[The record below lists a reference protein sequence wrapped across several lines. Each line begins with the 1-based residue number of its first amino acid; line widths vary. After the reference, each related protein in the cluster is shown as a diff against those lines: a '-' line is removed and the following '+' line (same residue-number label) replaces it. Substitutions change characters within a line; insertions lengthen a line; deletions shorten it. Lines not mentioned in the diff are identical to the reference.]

1 MWAGRQPGTLRD
13 MSVSVLLVDDDASY
27 RRVASELLDA
37 RGYRVVGCAATAR
50 EALLRADEL
59 GPDAILLDVRL
70 PDGDGISI
78 ADGLSARSDAP
89 RILLVSTDP
98 DAVSREDLAECGA
111 VGFVAKARLI
121 GADLDRYLKP

>member
-1 MWAGRQPGTLRD
+1 MGTLRD

-37 RGYRVVGCAATAR
+37 RGYRVVGEAATAR
-50 EALLRADEL
+50 EAVVRTREL
-59 GPDAILLDVRL
+59 DPDAIVLDVGL

-78 ADGLSARSDAP
+78 AGGLSGRSDSP

-98 DAVSREDLAECGA
+98 DAVSADDLRACGA
-111 VGFVAKARLI
+111 VGFVAKARLV